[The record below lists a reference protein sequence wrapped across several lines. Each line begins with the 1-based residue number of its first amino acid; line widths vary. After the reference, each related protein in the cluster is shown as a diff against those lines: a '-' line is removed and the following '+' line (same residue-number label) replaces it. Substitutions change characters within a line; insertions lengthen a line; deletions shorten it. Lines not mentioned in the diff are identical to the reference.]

1 MIATS
6 PENELLVCVARRSL
20 NDNLVERVTSLL
32 AGKLDWSYL
41 SNKARQH
48 GLLPLLFHHLNSI
61 GPESVPTPILNS
73 LKEEFVGNSQRC
85 LYLFSE
91 LRKLLRLFDEH
102 GMKAV
107 VFKGPVL
114 AVAAYGDIGLRQ
126 TGDLD
131 ILIEPGAFGLAKQV
145 LASAGYKME
154 PALTKSQESSHFRSH
169 CEIQFVSDSG
179 SIVDLHWGLSPKSF
193 PFALDPRQVMLR
205 AEQVTIQSTSLLT
218 FSREDMILYLC
229 FHGSKHYWSRLEW
242 ISSLTEFIH
251 ASEPIEWSEVVA
263 RAKTSRSLH
272 MLKLGLILARDFGE
286 FEIPAFI
293 FSAGGG
299 LESLRKCSEEF
310 QNKQFARESQPPS
323 ALKMFQYNLQ
333 LMDRKR
339 DAVAGVLRS
348 AFVPTIADW
357 QEITFP
363 APLYPLYYLFRI
375 QRLLKKYWRA
385 RLQRTVQAE
394 RGSN

>member
-20 NDNLVERVTSLL
+20 NDNLVGRVTSLL

-61 GPESVPTPILNS
+61 GPESVPAPILNS
-73 LKEEFVGNSQRC
+73 MKEEFVGNSRRC

-91 LRKLLRLFDEH
+91 LKKLLRLFDEH
-102 GMKAV
+102 GIMAV

-114 AVAAYGDIGLRQ
+114 AAAAYGDIGLRQ

-131 ILIEPGAFGLAKQV
+131 ILIEPAAFGLTKQV

-154 PALTKSQESSHFRSH
+154 PALTKSQESSHFHSH

-179 SIVDLHWGLSPKSF
+179 SVVDLHWGLSPKSF
-193 PFALDPRQVMLR
+193 AFGLDPRQVIQR
-205 AEQVTIQSTSLLT
+205 AERVTIQSTSLLT

-242 ISSLTEFIH
+242 ISSLAEYIRI
-251 ASEPIEWSEVVA
+251 SEPIDWSEVSA
-263 RAKTSRSLH
+263 RAKESHSLGMLRVGLLLAYDLIHFDLPGFVSSDASAVESLRRSAAQFQ
-272 MLKLGLILARDFGE
+272 KRVLARD
-286 FEIPAFI
+286 
-293 FSAGGG
+293 S
-299 LESLRKCSEEF
+299 SK
-310 QNKQFARESQPPS
+310 PS
-323 ALKMFQYNLQ
+323 AFRMFRYNLQ

-339 DAVAGVLRS
+339 DAIASLLRS
-348 AFVPTIADW
+348 ILVPTISDW
-357 QEITFP
+357 QVLTLP
-363 APLYPLYYLFRI
+363 RPLYPLYYLFRPF
-375 QRLLKKYWRA
+375 RLIWKYSHGR
-385 RLQRTVQAE
+385 V
-394 RGSN
+394 GVNGG